1 MPRESVKK
9 GIHIHRIYLPKLKF
23 IAFVLFLL
31 KAVLALHRIDPQT
44 LVNKRSQAL
53 KAINAIARV
62 ADGKVLTARLD
73 HLDLPT
79 APK

>member
-31 KAVLALHRIDPQT
+31 KAVLALNKID
-44 LVNKRSQAL
+44 SQIVHIQGVYSMGL
-53 KAINAIARV
+53 CGFFSDYSPSSRKGLLSI
-62 ADGKVLTARLD
+62 
-73 HLDLPT
+73 
-79 APK
+79 